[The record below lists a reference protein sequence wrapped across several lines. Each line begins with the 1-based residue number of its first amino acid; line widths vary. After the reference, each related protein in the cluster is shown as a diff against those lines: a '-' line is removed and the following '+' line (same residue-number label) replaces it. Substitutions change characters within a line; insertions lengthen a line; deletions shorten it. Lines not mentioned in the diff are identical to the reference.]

1 MTTCP
6 QGFER
11 GLLSSCYA
19 KCPAEFK
26 YIQEGGNQSCVH
38 VTRND
43 KSFALFTLPPDASA
57 QVYQDELQRVSTEA
71 ARVRGEVRTQEQ
83 QESDLNAFQDQK
95 QRRVQEY
102 TRIQS
107 DYAVYNSGTDALKVL
122 RDVTNSL
129 KPFRP
134 PTAPSSDLEKERK
147 AITDIEKQNL
157 FYVQIALFLVV
168 LALLS
173 YVVLPTEGA
182 HATAF
187 LLLCVGISL
196 GFFLRK

>member
-1 MTTCP
+1 MATCP
-6 QGFER
+6 QGFEV

-26 YIQEGGNQSCVH
+26 YVQEAGNQKCVH
-38 VTRND
+38 VMRNN
-43 KSFALFTLPPDASA
+43 KSFDLFTLPLGASS
-57 QVYQDELQRVSTEA
+57 QVYQDEL
-71 ARVRGEVRTQEQ
+71 ARVATESERVKGEVRTEEQ
-83 QESDLNAFQDQK
+83 KERDLNAFQDQK
-95 QRRVQEY
+95 QRTVQEY
-102 TRIQS
+102 SRIQS
-107 DYAVYNSGTDALKVL
+107 EYAIYNSGTSALKVIQE
-122 RDVTNSL
+122 VTDSL

-147 AITDIEKQNL
+147 AITEIEKQNL
-157 FYVQIALFLVV
+157 FYVQAALFLVV

-173 YVVLPTEGA
+173 YILLPTEVA
-182 HATAF
+182 HGVAF

>member
-6 QGFER
+6 QGFEV

-19 KCPAEFK
+19 KCPAGFK
-26 YIQEGGNQSCVH
+26 YVQEAGLQKCVH
-38 VTRND
+38 VMRNN
-43 KSFALFTLPPDASA
+43 KSFDLFTLPLGAGS
-57 QVYQDELQRVSTEA
+57 QVYQDEL
-71 ARVRGEVRTQEQ
+71 ARVATESERVKGEVRTEEQ
-83 QESDLNAFQDQK
+83 QERDLNAFQDQK
-95 QRRVQEY
+95 QRQVQEY
-102 TRIQS
+102 SRIQS
-107 DYAVYNSGTDALKVL
+107 EYAVYNSGTSALKVIQE
-122 RDVTNSL
+122 VTNSL

-147 AITDIEKQNL
+147 AITEIEKQNL
-157 FYVQIALFLVV
+157 FYVQAALLLVV

-173 YVVLPTEGA
+173 YVLLPTDVA
-182 HATAF
+182 HGVAF